1 MDKNRGSD
9 QDFYKY
15 SMQNALVVYENGDK
29 IVEYK
34 FKHRNGNGFPRNIT
48 KEYFMYILRTEFR
61 KLCEE
66 FVLNATSL
74 EYIRNLVK
82 NNEYVP
88 RKLDQV
94 NIFVEDINGEL
105 EITVKGLWEDVI
117 HFEIPVLSIFSE
129 NFIYNDNRD
138 YKKLVGGGIRNLRE
152 KIKWLKEQ
160 EDIDGFKFIDFGTRR
175 RFSANWHDYVVG
187 KLLKELPEHFIGTS
201 NVALAQKYNIMC
213 SGTMAHEWLQA
224 YQQIVAP
231 EDFERFQEVALY
243 DWYNVYKGDLGIA
256 LTDVVG
262 FDAFL
267 KVFNIDLANKYAGC
281 RHDSGC
287 PFEWCDKLIKHYE
300 TLGIDPMTKVAV
312 FSDSL
317 DFEKAVTLY
326 RRFRSRIK
334 MVFGIGTYL
343 TNDMGEGYVA
353 PSVVMKMV
361 TLENRPVCKLSDSN
375 GKEMCRDQEYMDM
388 VKKTFKG

>member
-361 TLENRPVCKLSDSN
+361 TLENRPV
-375 GKEMCRDQEYMDM
+375 
-388 VKKTFKG
+388 